1 MVLGGYH
8 CVFGPTLFDQIH
20 PVFRI
25 ILGGCETFF
34 LLHVFIIGQV
44 VVKEGPAFGH
54 SSDGINSPMDKDTQL
69 GL

>member
-34 LLHVFIIGQV
+34 LLHVFIVGQV

-54 SSDGINSPMDKDTQL
+54 SSN
-69 GL
+69 

>member
-1 MVLGGYH
+1 MMFGSYH
-8 CVFGPTLFDQIH
+8 CIFGSTFFYQIH
-20 PVFRI
+20 PSLRI